1 MKLQLKYQ
9 GENFW
14 GQPIYQDP
22 QGRSYR
28 NIDMLDNNNLNSIKR
43 TQSPFCSVV
52 DLRDIEAVEITH
64 RDGSIDTIDVAQ
76 FKEAHKPL

>member
-9 GENFW
+9 GENLW

-22 QGRSYR
+22 QGRHYR
-28 NIDMLDNNNLNSIKR
+28 NVDMLDNNNLNSIKR

-52 DLRDIEAVEITH
+52 DLRDIRTVEITH
-64 RDGSIDTIDVAQ
+64 RDGSVDTIKIPNNQPAL
-76 FKEAHKPL
+76 P